1 MQDEFNKAKQ
11 TFECDPT
18 NKNASDSNTRAL
30 KGEEGGTSPTPSP
43 FFFEISLPSAQIPFP
58 IAEFGKNPSATRTT
72 SFRFAS
78 EKLWLNP
85 TKTQKFTRIYKDV
98 LKTRGSL

>member
-1 MQDEFNKAKQ
+1 M
-11 TFECDPT
+11 
-18 NKNASDSNTRAL
+18 
-30 KGEEGGTSPTPSP
+30 GGGGGVPIPFPSP
-43 FFFEISLPSAQIPFP
+43 FLLEIPLPSAQIPFP